1 VVLAPGTDLD
11 GALHLAEKIRGAVAE
26 SSYIVDDSMRIVKV
40 TVSIGVAR
48 YQGDRKAFF
57 ANADRALYQAKGAG
71 KDCVVPDAPEA
82 AAQAR
87 PA

>member
-1 VVLAPGTDLD
+1 
-11 GALHLAEKIRGAVAE
+11 
-26 SSYIVDDSMRIVKV
+26 V
-40 TVSIGVAR
+40 TVSIGVAV

-71 KDCVVPDAPEA
+71 KDCAVADAPERA
-82 AAQAR
+82 APAQAR